1 MATHRITKH
10 ADNRFAVEVR
20 VDNSSTWRLAGEF
33 QTWRQA
39 DAEKTRLEKIAAV
52 PDSDADSDGAR

>member
-20 VDNSSTWRLAGEF
+20 NQNDAMTWRPTGEF
-33 QTWRQA
+33 STWRQA
-39 DAEKTRLEKIAAV
+39 DAEMARLQKLAAI
-52 PDSDADSDGAR
+52 PESDSDAD